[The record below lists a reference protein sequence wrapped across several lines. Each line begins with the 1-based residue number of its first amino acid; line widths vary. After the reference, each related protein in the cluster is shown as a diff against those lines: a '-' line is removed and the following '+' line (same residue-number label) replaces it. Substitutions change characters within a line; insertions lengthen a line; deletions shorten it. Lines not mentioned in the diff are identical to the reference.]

1 MKCFEIL
8 ISSSPPPLHSSFNSK
23 EIYNNFKSRLF
34 ALNWIISTTHEMW
47 TERHLTGFP
56 PLDLRFVQIWTKN
69 SSRARRTE
77 TSGRLLTFSLSQHNA
92 TDEVIGGRYPRTTA
106 RLFAPWEF
114 SEYSNECRV
123 RDTVVAFPCLFAR
136 FRDQLID
143 DALLCRSIQAHLI
156 FTCIAIQQKVPSFQT
171 QERGQSPSVVF
182 SFTYYALTRH
192 NFE

>member
-1 MKCFEIL
+1 MLWDFNL
-8 ISSSPPPLHSSFNSK
+8 SLPPPPPHSSFNSK

-34 ALNWIISTTHEMW
+34 ALNWIISTMHEMW
-47 TERHLTGFP
+47 TERHLTSFP
-56 PLDLRFVQIWTKN
+56 PLDLRFIQIRTKN

-123 RDTVVAFPCLFAR
+123 RDTVVRFPASLRDFAINLSATHCCVVR
-136 FRDQLID
+136 FRRIWFSH
-143 DALLCRSIQAHLI
+143 ASRFNKKYLLFKPKKEDNHL
-156 FTCIAIQQKVPSFQT
+156 PL
-171 QERGQSPSVVF
+171 F
-182 SFTYYALTRH
+182 SLLR
-192 NFE
+192 